1 VKLYY
6 NTHNNK
12 QKRSRYYYDSTG
24 TRYCWVTEDGV
35 RLVKA
40 YVPYTRKA
48 RAERSEPISLL
59 TKVKAFFLLALIIS
73 GIYLSH
79 ISGDA
84 QIVEATEPIVLSPIP
99 SPTLTPQPPVTTSPI
114 PAERHLKGSSAG
126 SSKGAAS
133 QGEGHILNTI
143 LPLTRECGL
152 PDSLVA
158 SQWAV
163 ESGRA
168 QESKINNFFAL
179 GPHIV
184 YPSLERNVSDYCLT
198 VINIA
203 RKNGLIIDSTTTAYE
218 ILLAL
223 QSGNTRYEA
232 HNEDPMTYV
241 WTVSNTPEWRQY
253 E

>member
-6 NTHNNK
+6 TTNNK

-40 YVPYTRKA
+40 YVPYTRIRKA
-48 RAERSEPISLL
+48 RSVKSEPISLI
-59 TKVKAFFLLALIIS
+59 TKIKAFFLIALIIS
-73 GIYLSH
+73 GIYISH
-79 ISGDA
+79 ISPDT
-84 QIVEATEPIVLSPIP
+84 QYVQATEPIVLSPIP
-99 SPTLTPQPPVTTSPI
+99 SPTVTSRPTVTTSPSPI
-114 PAERHLKGSSAG
+114 QQEKEPRT
-126 SSKGAAS
+126 SSKGAVS

-143 LPLTRECGL
+143 LPITRECGL
-152 PDSLVA
+152 PDALVA

-168 QESKINNFFAL
+168 QTSKINNFFAL

-198 VINIA
+198 VVNIA
-203 RKNGLIIDSTTTAYE
+203 SKNGLTIDSTTTAYE

-241 WTVSNTPEWRQY
+241 RTVSNTPEWRQY